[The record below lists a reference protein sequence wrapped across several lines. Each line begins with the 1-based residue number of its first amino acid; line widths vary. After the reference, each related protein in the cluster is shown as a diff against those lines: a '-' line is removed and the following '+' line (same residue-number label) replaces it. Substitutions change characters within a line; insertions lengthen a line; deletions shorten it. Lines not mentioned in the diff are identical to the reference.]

1 MAQGT
6 ITKLFHE
13 KGYCFVEGE
22 RGYWFFNQSTLDGT
36 SIDSLQVGQAVE
48 FEKGFGPGGPR
59 ADSVKLV

>member
-1 MAQGT
+1 MPQGT

-13 KGYCFVEGE
+13 KGYGFVEGE

-36 SIDSLQVGQAVE
+36 SIQALRVGQAVE

-59 ADSVKLV
+59 ADAVKVV